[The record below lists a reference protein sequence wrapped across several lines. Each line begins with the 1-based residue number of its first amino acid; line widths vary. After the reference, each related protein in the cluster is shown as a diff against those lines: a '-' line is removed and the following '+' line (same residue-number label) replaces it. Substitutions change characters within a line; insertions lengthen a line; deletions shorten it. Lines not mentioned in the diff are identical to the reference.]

1 MSDGYQLSGPDSS
14 ANMLNFFA
22 EDIPFDLAKPLKT
35 KKWIKN
41 TSISEGYEISEL
53 NFVFCSDEYLLEI
66 NKQYLDHDYF
76 TDIITFDNS
85 EEDNKLE
92 GDIYISVDRVR
103 ENAETFQADFDTEM
117 RRVLIHGLLHLMG
130 YQDATESL
138 KKEMRA
144 KEDQYLLQF

>member
-1 MSDGYQLSGPDSS
+1 
-14 ANMLNFFA
+14 MLNFFT
-22 EDIPFDLAKPLKT
+22 ENVDFDLLRPLKT

-41 TSISEGYEISEL
+41 TSISEGYEIADL
-53 NFVFCSDEYLLEI
+53 NYIFCDDDYLLEI

-85 EEDNKLE
+85 EEDNVIE

-103 ENAETFQADFDTEM
+103 ENAATFNADFETEM

-130 YQDATESL
+130 YDDTDEKL
-138 KKEMRA
+138 KAAMRA
-144 KEDQYLLQF
+144 KEDQYLLLF

>member
-1 MSDGYQLSGPDSS
+1 
-14 ANMLNFFA
+14 MLNFFT
-22 EDIPFDLAKPLKT
+22 ENVDFDLLRPIKT

-41 TSISEGYEISEL
+41 TSISEGYEIADL
-53 NFVFCSDEYLLEI
+53 NYIFCDDNYLLEI

-85 EEDNKLE
+85 EEDNVIE

-103 ENAETFQADFDTEM
+103 ENAATFHADFETEM

-130 YQDATESL
+130 YDDTDEKL
-138 KKEMRA
+138 KAAMRA
-144 KEDQYLLQF
+144 KEDQYLLLF

>member
-1 MSDGYQLSGPDSS
+1 
-14 ANMLNFFA
+14 MLNFFT
-22 EDIPFDLAKPLKT
+22 ENVDFDLLRPLKT

-41 TSISEGYEISEL
+41 TSISEGYEIADL
-53 NFVFCSDEYLLEI
+53 NYIFCDDDYLLEI

-85 EEDNKLE
+85 EEDNVIE

-103 ENAETFQADFDTEM
+103 ENAATFQADFETEM

-130 YQDATESL
+130 YDDTDEKL
-138 KKEMRA
+138 KSVMRA
-144 KEDQYLLQF
+144 KEDQYLLLF

>member
-1 MSDGYQLSGPDSS
+1 
-14 ANMLNFFA
+14 MLNFFT
-22 EDIPFDLAKPLKT
+22 ENVDFDLLRPLKT

-41 TSISEGYEISEL
+41 TSISEGYEIADL
-53 NFVFCSDEYLLEI
+53 NYIFCDDDYLLEI

-85 EEDNKLE
+85 EEDNVIE

-103 ENAETFQADFDTEM
+103 ENAATFHADFETEM

-130 YQDATESL
+130 YDDTNEKL
-138 KKEMRA
+138 KAAMRA
-144 KEDQYLLQF
+144 KEDQYLLLF

>member
-1 MSDGYQLSGPDSS
+1 
-14 ANMLNFFA
+14 MLHFFT
-22 EDIPFDLAKPLKT
+22 ENVDFDLLRPLKT

-53 NFVFCSDEYLLEI
+53 NYIFCNDEYLLEI

-85 EEDNKLE
+85 EEDNVIE

-103 ENAETFQADFDTEM
+103 ENAATFHADFETEM

-130 YQDATESL
+130 YDDTDEKL
-138 KKEMRA
+138 KAAMRA
-144 KEDQYLLQF
+144 KEDQYLLLF